1 MYEERKRW
9 TDNPR
14 IVNWIVRGVFILAGV
29 MILLDLVYHKHPHFQ
44 GLEGIFGFYGFY
56 GFVACVALVIASKGL
71 RVLLKRDEDYYD

>member
-14 IVNWIVRGVFILAGV
+14 NVNWIVRGVFIAAGLL
-29 MILLDLVYHKHPHFQ
+29 ILFDLLYHKHPHF
-44 GLEGIFGFYGFY
+44 GMENIFGFYGFY
-56 GFVACVALVIASKGL
+56 GFVACVALVIAAKGL